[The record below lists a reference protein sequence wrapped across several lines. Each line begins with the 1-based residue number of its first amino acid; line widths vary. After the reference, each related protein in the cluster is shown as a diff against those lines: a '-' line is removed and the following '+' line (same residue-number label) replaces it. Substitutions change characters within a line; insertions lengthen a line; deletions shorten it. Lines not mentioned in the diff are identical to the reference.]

1 MLFCSGVMGLRWCRR
16 RVDDE
21 CVVRG
26 EYGEV
31 GVVAPLDLALV
42 LQPGDQGRPLGHPT
56 YEVDEGV
63 PALPR
68 LGPYCRQAELQRGD
82 PAPGDT
88 EVAAVESLELN
99 GARRVVGDDAVDVAA
114 GQRAPQ
120 CLVQWGNSSTPD
132 GVMKHLKPKTPAS
145 CNASP

>member
-1 MLFCSGVMGLRWCRR
+1 MLFCSGGCRR

-42 LQPGDQGRPLGHPT
+42 LQPGDQGRPLGNPT
-56 YEVDEGV
+56 YDVDEAV
-63 PALPR
+63 AASLR
-68 LGPYCRQAELQRGD
+68 LGPYCRQAELHRGD

-88 EVAAVESLELN
+88 QVAAVESLELN

-114 GQRAPQ
+114 GQRASQ
-120 CLVQWGNSSTPD
+120 
-132 GVMKHLKPKTPAS
+132 
-145 CNASP
+145 